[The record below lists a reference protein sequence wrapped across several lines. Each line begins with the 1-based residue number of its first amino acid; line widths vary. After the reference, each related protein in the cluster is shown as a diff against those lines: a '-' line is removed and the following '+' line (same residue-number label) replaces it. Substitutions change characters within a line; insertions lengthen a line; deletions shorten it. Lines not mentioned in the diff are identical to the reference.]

1 MNKYP
6 EYHASIIVTSAIED
20 ELGKILS
27 RYPKDRVF
35 LVTENN
41 CDLFCRPLISQTPGF
56 NHLKKVVIL
65 SGEENKK
72 LASVEKIWLFLSQN
86 EADRKSLVVN
96 LGGGMLT
103 DLGSFAASTMKRGI
117 DFVNIPTTLLAQ
129 VDASVG
135 GKTGFNFNG
144 LKNEIGVI
152 NQPISVLIDTRFLH
166 TIDQANFISG
176 YAEMIKH
183 GLISSADHLNE
194 VRNFKLEDPDFESL
208 RGIIAR
214 SVAIKDSFVFRDPRE
229 RNIRKALNFGH
240 TIGHAFESMA
250 LTAGRPILHGF
261 AVAYGMIAELY
272 LSHKVCQLPMSTVIE
287 LTNWML
293 KVYGKYPVE
302 ENQFEG
308 LYQLMTHDK
317 KNEGTRVNFTLIPA
331 IGEAAI
337 NQDCDKSLVFDA
349 LDYFRKN
356 NR

>member
-1 MNKYP
+1 MNNYP
-6 EYHASIIVTSAIED
+6 EYNASIIVTSEIEN

-27 RYPKDRVF
+27 RYPEDKVF
-35 LVTENN
+35 LITEQN
-41 CDLFCRPLISQTPGF
+41 CDKFCIPVISQAPGF
-56 NHLKKVVIL
+56 GNFKKVVIP

-72 LASVEKIWLFLSQN
+72 LSSVEKIWLFLSQN
-86 EADRKSLVVN
+86 GADRKSLVVN

-103 DLGSFAASTMKRGI
+103 DLGSFAASTMKRGM

-152 NQPISVLIDTRFLH
+152 NQPSTVLIDTRFLQ
-166 TIDQANFISG
+166 TIDNQNFISG

-183 GLISSADHLNE
+183 GLINSPEHLEE
-194 VRNFKLEDPDFESL
+194 VRNYDLKNIDLESL

-214 SVAIKDSFVFRDPRE
+214 SVAIKDAFVFRDPNE

-240 TIGHAFESMA
+240 TIGHAFES
-250 LTAGRPILHGF
+250 LSLYSGWPILHGY

-272 LSHKVCQLPMSTVIE
+272 LSHKACHLPLATLDE
-287 LTNWML
+287 LSDWL
-293 KVYGKYPVE
+293 LSIYGKYSIGE
-302 ENQFEG
+302 SQFEAF
-308 LYQLMTHDK
+308 YQLMTHDK

-331 IGEAAI
+331 LGEVAI
-337 NQDCDKSLVFDA
+337 NQNCEKELIFEA
-349 LDYFRKN
+349 LEYYKQLTI
-356 NR
+356 